1 MGMQKI
7 SEREAVVPVRF
18 SADEIQSLDAAV
30 LRLAAK
36 SRSALI
42 REATAKYIQ
51 DMGALKV
58 IEIRSNATPKEAT
71 AEILAYL
78 KKRKKAETF
87 DIANDLRLD
96 LDLTVKALKQLWEEG
111 KVA

>member
-1 MGMQKI
+1 MERLA
-7 SEREAVVPVRF
+7 EREAVVPVRF
-18 SADEIQSLDAAV
+18 SADEIRNLDAAV

-42 REATAKYIQ
+42 REATEKYIQ
-51 DMGALKV
+51 EMGALKV
-58 IEIRSNATPKEAT
+58 IEIRRNVTLKEAT
-71 AEILAYL
+71 EDILAYL
-78 KKRKKAETF
+78 KKRKQAETF

-96 LDLTVKALKQLWEEG
+96 LDLTVKALKQLWEKG

>member
-1 MGMQKI
+1 MQRVA
-7 SEREAVVPVRF
+7 EREAVVPVRF

-42 REATAKYIQ
+42 REATKKYIQ

-58 IEIRSNATPKEAT
+58 VEIRSNVTLREAT
-71 AEILAYL
+71 AEIVAYL
-78 KKRKKAETF
+78 EKRKQAETF

-96 LDLTVKALKQLWEEG
+96 LDLTVKALKQLWERG

>member
-1 MGMQKI
+1 MQKVAD
-7 SEREAVVPVRF
+7 REAVVPVRF
-18 SADEIQSLDAAV
+18 SAEEIQSLDTAV

-42 REATAKYIQ
+42 REATQKYIQ
-51 DMGALKV
+51 DTGALKV
-58 IEIRSNATPKEAT
+58 IEIRSNVTLKEAT

-78 KKRKKAETF
+78 KKRKQAETF

-96 LDLTVKALKQLWEEG
+96 LDLTIKALKQLWEEG
-111 KVA
+111 KAA

>member
-1 MGMQKI
+1 MQKVA
-7 SEREAVVPVRF
+7 EREAIVPVRF
-18 SADEIQSLDAAV
+18 SADEMQSLDAAV
-30 LRLAAK
+30 LRLASK

-42 REATAKYIQ
+42 REATQKYIQ

-58 IEIRSNATPKEAT
+58 IEIRGNVTVKEAS

-78 KKRKKAETF
+78 KKHKQAETF

-96 LDLTVKALKQLWEEG
+96 LDLTVRALKQLWEKG

>member
-1 MGMQKI
+1 MQRLA
-7 SEREAVVPVRF
+7 EREAVVPVRF

-30 LRLAAK
+30 HRLAAK

-51 DMGALKV
+51 DMGALRV
-58 IEIRSNATPKEAT
+58 IEIRSNVTLKELS
-71 AEILAYL
+71 AEIMAYL
-78 KKRKKAETF
+78 KKRKQAETF

-96 LDLTVKALKQLWEEG
+96 LGLTIKALKQLWEKG